1 MKKLFFRPILS
12 QFVDRFTVLISRFRF
27 TESSAYW
34 ESRYRFQGSSGAGSY
49 GEHARKKAEFLN
61 AFCREHQ
68 IADVLEF
75 GCGDGAQ
82 LELACYKDYIG
93 LDVSQTAIKRCRRRF
108 ESNPTRKFYQL
119 EEFRGATADLVLS
132 LDVLFHLVE
141 DSVFLRHLDSVFGS
155 AQRFVVIFSTNH
167 MDPPDRRATHV
178 RHRAFTAI
186 CASRFPE
193 FELFERPEQESSEN
207 DVRAGF
213 YVFRRINST

>member
-1 MKKLFFRPILS
+1 MEIRYEKKVVFRPILS

-82 LELACYKDYIG
+82 LELAYYKDYIG
-93 LDVSQTAIKRCRRRF
+93 VDVSPTAIKRCRKRF
-108 ESNPTRKFYQL
+108 ESNPAREFY
-119 EEFRGATADLVLS
+119 
-132 LDVLFHLVE
+132 
-141 DSVFLRHLDSVFGS
+141 HLDEFPRS
-155 AQRFVVIFSTNH
+155 N
-167 MDPPDRRATHV
+167 RRT
-178 RHRAFTAI
+178 
-186 CASRFPE
+186 
-193 FELFERPEQESSEN
+193 
-207 DVRAGF
+207 
-213 YVFRRINST
+213 